1 MNSGIFNS
9 TRSGVD
15 IQVVYLPQMELRLLD
30 LNRSAVFLN
39 IIVFNTLYILRTHKR
54 SVAEMIPH

>member
-30 LNRSAVFLN
+30 LNRSAVY
-39 IIVFNTLYILRTHKR
+39 FN
-54 SVAEMIPH
+54 V